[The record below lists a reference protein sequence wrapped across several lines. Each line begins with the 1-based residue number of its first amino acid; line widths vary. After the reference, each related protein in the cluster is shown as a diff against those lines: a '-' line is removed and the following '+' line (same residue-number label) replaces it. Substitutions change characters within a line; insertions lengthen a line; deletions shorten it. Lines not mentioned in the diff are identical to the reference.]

1 MYYNNETFIF
11 KDGEFIKVNDAK
23 TSIYGQTLHYGNG
36 VFEGIRSYD
45 TSQGTKI
52 FKPKEHFDRLK
63 FSAESTHL
71 RLDYSSEDLEK
82 ITYKILEQNRLTDA
96 YIRPLVYSGESMSLF
111 PSEESHIVIMAWNWG
126 KFLGD
131 QMIRLKLSSFQR
143 PNPKS
148 CIVEAK
154 VCGHYVNSMLA
165 TTEAKKAGYDEALL
179 TDMHGFVA
187 EGPGANLFYEK
198 DGKLYTPSLGN
209 ILRGITRNTIID
221 IAKGMGY
228 EVVEKQTTPEEL
240 KTADSA
246 FYCGTAVEVVGIKSL
261 DDYEF
266 PLPWENSIGSIMREE
281 YSKMVTQ

>member
-1 MYYNNETFIF
+1 
-11 KDGEFIKVNDAK
+11 
-23 TSIYGQTLHYGNG
+23 
-36 VFEGIRSYD
+36 
-45 TSQGTKI
+45 
-52 FKPKEHFDRLK
+52 
-63 FSAESTHL
+63 
-71 RLDYSSEDLEK
+71 
-82 ITYKILEQNRLTDA
+82 
-96 YIRPLVYSGESMSLF
+96 MSLF